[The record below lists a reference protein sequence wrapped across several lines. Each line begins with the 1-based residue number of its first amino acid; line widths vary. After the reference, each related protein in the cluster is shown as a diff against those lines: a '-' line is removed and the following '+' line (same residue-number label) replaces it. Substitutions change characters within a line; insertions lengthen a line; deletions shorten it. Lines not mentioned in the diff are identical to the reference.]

1 MVASDLGALRGPLS
15 GRHQLP
21 LHLDASARA
30 VYDFADPDDREHAYH
45 LVPVEASCPADLEQ
59 WLDGAELQRL
69 WPEFYLPRVVRAAW
83 QAQQPALARIGAG
96 PRVPGP
102 GSPSCRRCVPM
113 PMDPFQ
119 ARVAQ
124 VALQAAAGRT
134 FALAG
139 SNALIAHGLL
149 TRRDLRRGA
158 RHSHLDRTG
167 AAVPEQC
174 AMARGVA
181 ALLDGG
187 SAAPLNPG

>member
-1 MVASDLGALRGPLS
+1 
-15 GRHQLP
+15 
-21 LHLDASARA
+21 
-30 VYDFADPDDREHAYH
+30 
-45 LVPVEASCPADLEQ
+45 
-59 WLDGAELQRL
+59 
-69 WPEFYLPRVVRAAW
+69 
-83 QAQQPALARIGAG
+83 
-96 PRVPGP
+96 
-102 GSPSCRRCVPM
+102 M

-139 SNALIAHGLL
+139 SNALIAHGLQ

-174 AMARGVA
+174 AVARGRSGA
-181 ALLDGG
+181 FGRRL
-187 SAAPLNPG
+187 SRTTEPWMM